1 MMRAAAAVSGCRGFF
16 RGVMKFLLWVLRG
29 IVFVGLFGLAVKNST
44 PVDLRFYL
52 DNVWQ
57 APLSLVI
64 LATFAAGVA
73 IGITATVGML
83 VRQGRELRQLRGGA
97 VAGRDDEGGGG
108 RRS

>member
-1 MMRAAAAVSGCRGFF
+1 
-16 RGVMKFLLWVLRG
+16 MKILLWLLRG
-29 IVFVGLFGLAVKNST
+29 IVFIGLFGLAVKNSG

-73 IGITATVGML
+73 IGLTAMLGTL
-83 VRQGRELRQLRGGA
+83 VRQGRELRRLRRPASTAAKDVGP
-97 VAGRDDEGGGG
+97 
-108 RRS
+108 